1 VSLFITF
8 EGAEGSGKSTQVALL
23 GKALAE
29 HDPILTREPG
39 GTKLGERIR
48 EILLNSDLD
57 IDGTAEMYLFM
68 AARKQLIAEVIKPSL
83 AAGRIVIADRY
94 HDSTIAYQ
102 GGGRQVDTAW
112 PATFPRPDVTFLLAL
127 SVHDGRAR
135 LKAAG
140 KSADRMERESV
151 AFHER
156 VVAVYDRLAAVEPNR
171 IVRIDASQPAEAIH
185 ATVLARVRAR
195 LAAPRA

>member
-1 VSLFITF
+1 MSLFITF

-29 HDPILTREPG
+29 RDPVLTREPG

-48 EILLNSDLD
+48 EILLNSDLE

-68 AARKQLIAEVIKPSL
+68 AARKQLITEVIKPAL
-83 AAGRIVIADRY
+83 ASGRIVIADRY

-112 PATFPRPDVTFLLAL
+112 PESFPRPDITFLLAL
-127 SVHDGRAR
+127 SVEAGRAR

-156 VVAVYDRLAAVEPNR
+156 VVAVYERLAEVEPGR
-171 IVRIDASQPAEAIH
+171 IVRIDATQSTEAIH
-185 ATVLARVRAR
+185 ATVLARVQAR
-195 LAAPRA
+195 LAA